1 MGILIDSSILIHFE
15 KSGTDVSAY
24 VSGREDEDVF
34 VSVVSASELL
44 HGVHRVLVGCNMCCT
59 WSTDGNQQSS

>member
-24 VSGREDEDVF
+24 VKGREDEDVF
-34 VSVVSASELL
+34 ISVISASELL
-44 HGVHRVLVGCNMCCT
+44 YGMHCASDR
-59 WSTDGNQQSS
+59 SIKAKR